1 MADKLQNRQIH
12 CTCVWNEI
20 QTCRHKHT
28 CDRNVKAVITHEV
41 QPLERDV
48 NIIKIDDDE
57 DFDFITCSDC
67 DLPDACAD
75 FGCAI
80 EKGIR
85 RKPTPGV
92 F

>member
-1 MADKLQNRQIH
+1 MGQKRRLCDNCGQQIKDDKKGSYCSKECFESDTEH
-12 CTCVWNEI
+12 
-20 QTCRHKHT
+20 
-28 CDRNVKAVITHEV
+28 
-41 QPLERDV
+41 LE
-48 NIIKIDDDE
+48 DDGFE
-57 DFDFITCSDC
+57 CCSDC

-85 RKPTPGV
+85 IPSL